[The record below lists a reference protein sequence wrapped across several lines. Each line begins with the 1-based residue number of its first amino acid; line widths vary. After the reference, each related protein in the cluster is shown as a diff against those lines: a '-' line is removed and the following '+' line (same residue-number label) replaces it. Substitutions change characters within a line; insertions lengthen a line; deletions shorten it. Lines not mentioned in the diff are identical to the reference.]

1 MTTPTPDPFPPP
13 ALARV
18 IDPAGAV
25 FGIGV
30 PVLAAAAGIV
40 LTYMLESRLPEQIAT
55 HWSGDGGTP
64 DGFMSPTS
72 SAWMVALILL
82 LVGGGCCAIAALAQ
96 AQLIMRRMML
106 LVGLVVVGLILAV
119 EVAMIVGQLDATSV
133 VDTPLPTTAI
143 GVGAALGA
151 VVGLLGA
158 SLLRDHRVRTVATE
172 PPATVLPRGAVELP
186 ITDQVGMS
194 AGGLAGVALV
204 VATPAIGVSYLAG
217 AWWPLALFLPAVLLL
232 VTLLQFR
239 VVVDADSIRVQNL
252 GMSAIEYGTDEVLGA
267 EVDEVRP
274 FQDFGGWGLKT
285 KGRGN
290 YGVVTRTGP
299 AVVVTF
305 ACGHRLTVTTPKA
318 EEIAGALNTLADR
331 RFARS

>member
-1 MTTPTPDPFPPP
+1 M
-13 ALARV
+13 
-18 IDPAGAV
+18 
-25 FGIGV
+25 
-30 PVLAAAAGIV
+30 LAAAAGIA
-40 LTYMLESRLPEQIAT
+40 LTYVLEPRLPEQIAT
-55 HWSGDGGTP
+55 HWSGDTP

-96 AQLIMRRMML
+96 AQLMMRRMML

-172 PPATVLPRGAVELP
+172 PPAAVLPRGAVELP

-194 AGGLAGVALV
+194 AGLAGVALV
-204 VATPAIGVSYLAG
+204 VAAPAIGVSYLAG

-239 VVVDADSIRVQNL
+239 VLSLRRRQHPCAEPGDVGDRVRHRR
-252 GMSAIEYGTDEVLGA
+252 GP
-267 EVDEVRP
+267 RRR
-274 FQDFGGWGLKT
+274 
-285 KGRGN
+285 GR
-290 YGVVTRTGP
+290 RGP
-299 AVVVTF
+299 AVP
-305 ACGHRLTVTTPKA
+305 GLRRLGSQDEGPRATTASSP
-318 EEIAGALNTLADR
+318 GPGWP
-331 RFARS
+331 SW